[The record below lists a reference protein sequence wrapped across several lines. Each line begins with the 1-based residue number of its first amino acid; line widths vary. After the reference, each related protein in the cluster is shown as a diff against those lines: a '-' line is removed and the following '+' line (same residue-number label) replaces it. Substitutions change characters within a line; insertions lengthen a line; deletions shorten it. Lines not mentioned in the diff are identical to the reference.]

1 MKKMAISGSR
11 GFIGSHLRTHFE
23 AKGWMLVEL
32 QRNELYGDP
41 GALAHKITGCEA
53 LIHLS
58 GAPIIQRWTGKKRQ
72 RILDSRIITTANLV
86 KAIERMETPP
96 AVWLNASAVG
106 IYPVWGEHSERS
118 MEVDDGFLGDVVGRW
133 EAEAEPAA
141 KRTRLILMRY
151 GVVLGRDGGALP
163 RLAGLF
169 LLGLGGRLGSG
180 KQPFPWIDIDDLVE
194 GVHFL
199 LESEKLSGPFNF
211 TAPDLVDNLTFT
223 RILAAVLKR
232 PALLPVPAFA
242 LRLLYGKAADTLL
255 KGQKVIPLRL
265 KEAGFSYRYPTLKES
280 LASKTRSEK

>member
-23 AKGWMLVEL
+23 AKGWTLVEL

-41 GALAHKITGCEA
+41 AALAQKITGCEA

-58 GAPIIQRWTGKKRQ
+58 GAPIIQRWTRKNRK
-72 RILDSRIITTANLV
+72 RILDSRILTTANLA

-106 IYPVWGEHSERS
+106 LYPVWGEHSEGS
-118 MEVDDGFLGDVVGRW
+118 MEVDNGFLGDVVSRW
-133 EAEAEPAA
+133 EAEAERAE
-141 KRTRLILMRY
+141 KRTRLLLMRY

-163 RLAGLF
+163 RLVRLF
-169 LLGLGGRLGSG
+169 RLGLGGRLGSG

-199 LESEKLSGPFNF
+199 MESEKLSGPFNF
-211 TAPDLVDNLTFT
+211 TAPELVDNRAFT
-223 RILAAVLKR
+223 RTLAAVLKR
-232 PALLPVPAFA
+232 PAFLPVPAFA

-255 KGQKVIPLRL
+255 QGQKVIPLRL
-265 KEAGFSYRYPTLKES
+265 KEAGFSYRYPTLRES
-280 LASKTRSEK
+280 LASKTGSEK